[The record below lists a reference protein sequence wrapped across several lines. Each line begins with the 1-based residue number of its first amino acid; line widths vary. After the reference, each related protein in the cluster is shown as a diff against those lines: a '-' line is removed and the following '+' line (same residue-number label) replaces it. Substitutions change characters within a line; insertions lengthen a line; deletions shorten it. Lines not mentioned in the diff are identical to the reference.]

1 MYSNMKL
8 YPEIK
13 AEMENVLEAEAN
25 AAAWKREALAR
36 MKPVNILIRAA
47 TQMNPDIKI
56 DRKELLSEIRA
67 DLTPES
73 PAEDASE
80 AEETEA
86 NTPEE
91 SAEPTI

>member
-25 AAAWKREALAR
+25 AAAWKREAQNR

-47 TQMNPDIKI
+47 SQMTPSIKI
-56 DRKELLSEIRA
+56 DRKELLDEIRA

-73 PAEDASE
+73 PAEDAPE
-80 AEETEA
+80 AEEA
-86 NTPEE
+86 NTPDEN
-91 SAEPTI
+91 AEPTI